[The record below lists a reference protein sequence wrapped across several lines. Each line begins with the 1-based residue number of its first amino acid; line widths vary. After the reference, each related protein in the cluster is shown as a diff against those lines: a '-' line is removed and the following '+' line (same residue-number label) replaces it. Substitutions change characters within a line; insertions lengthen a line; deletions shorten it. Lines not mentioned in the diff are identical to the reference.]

1 MGEETG
7 ARLGKEGGVRKD
19 RGLFVFIL
27 FFFFFKIH
35 NYFYHNA
42 LHIKSIHP

>member
-19 RGLFVFIL
+19 RGLFVFIHINIL
-27 FFFFFKIH
+27 KIP
-35 NYFYHNA
+35 NYFYLNA